1 MFQIEADPE
10 ADAVYIHISESP
22 VAYTKEIDEDI
33 VADYSADG
41 VLVGVEYMQ
50 FSKMTD
56 KLQWAA
62 SLQA

>member
-41 VLVGVEYMQ
+41 ALVGVEYMQ

-56 KLQWAA
+56 KLQWVA

>member
-10 ADAVYIHISESP
+10 ADAVYIHIADRP
-22 VAYTKEIDEDI
+22 IAYTKEIDEDI

-41 VLVGVEYMQ
+41 GLVGVEYMQ

-56 KLQWAA
+56 KLQWTV
-62 SLQA
+62 SLPA